1 MKTPRIKHNSMV
13 LYFCNSMRIKMI
25 TNLSLTFFFF
35 LNIQLSKERLQDKG
49 NNLTQTRTIRQF
61 KKRVE
66 FLYNNHGL
74 WLVELLGVGVCETH
88 QIQQK

>member
-1 MKTPRIKHNSMV
+1 
-13 LYFCNSMRIKMI
+13 MI

-49 NNLTQTRTIRQF
+49 NNLTQTRTIRKS

-66 FLYNNHGL
+66 FLYNNHDL
-74 WLVELLGVGVCETH
+74 WLVELLGVGVSETH